1 MVKQKEIRDKIVAL
15 YKTGLSERVIVSR
28 LLEPKSTV
36 HRIISCFKKTG
47 STCDKPR
54 RPRKRPV
61 RSRKLIETVRKR
73 LKRNPHRNL
82 AAMAKEL
89 NISRT
94 SMRRVFKSDLNMRC
108 YKFVKRQVLSEATM
122 LKRMTRGKKI
132 KSFLKASPRPDVIWT
147 DEKIFT
153 VEQTHNRQND
163 RLYCANIEDIPLSL
177 RTCFI
182 RQHPASVMV
191 WGGVCDNGLKTPL
204 IVIPQG
210 VKVNSQVYIE
220 LLETQVLGWINE
232 QDWQQGYCFMQD
244 GAPSHTSR
252 ITQAWCK
259 ENFSTFWDKETW
271 PPSSPD
277 LNPMDFSV

>member
-1 MVKQKEIRDKIVAL
+1 
-15 YKTGLSERVIVSR
+15 
-28 LLEPKSTV
+28 
-36 HRIISCFKKTG
+36 
-47 STCDKPR
+47 
-54 RPRKRPV
+54 
-61 RSRKLIETVRKR
+61 
-73 LKRNPHRNL
+73 
-82 AAMAKEL
+82 
-89 NISRT
+89 
-94 SMRRVFKSDLNMRC
+94 
-108 YKFVKRQVLSEATM
+108 
-122 LKRMTRGKKI
+122 
-132 KSFLKASPRPDVIWT
+132 
-147 DEKIFT
+147 
-153 VEQTHNRQND
+153 
-163 RLYCANIEDIPLSL
+163 
-177 RTCFI
+177 
-182 RQHPASVMV
+182 MV

-277 LNPMDFSV
+277 LNPMDFSVWSILERKVGTKNYPNVTALTQALQTAWAEIPDDMVRRICKEATKRF